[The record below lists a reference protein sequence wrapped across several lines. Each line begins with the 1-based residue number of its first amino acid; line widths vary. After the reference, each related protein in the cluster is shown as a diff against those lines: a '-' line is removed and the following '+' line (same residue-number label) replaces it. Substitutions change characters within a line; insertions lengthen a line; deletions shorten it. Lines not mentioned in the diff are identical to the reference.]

1 MRNNIVYATDNNY
14 TTEELKKMLGEINH
28 IINKLEEI
36 I

>member
-1 MRNNIVYATDNNY
+1 MRNNIVYATDIKY
-14 TTEELKKMLGEINH
+14 TTEELKKMLGEINS